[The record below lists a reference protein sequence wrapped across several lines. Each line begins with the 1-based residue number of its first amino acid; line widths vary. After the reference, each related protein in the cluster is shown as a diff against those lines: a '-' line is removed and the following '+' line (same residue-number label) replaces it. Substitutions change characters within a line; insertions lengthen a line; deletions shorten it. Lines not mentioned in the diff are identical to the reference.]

1 MKVKPVLS
9 VNIDEVAADIESALP
24 FLQRNQ
30 IDSVEIRTL
39 RQKNFATFDDGERV
53 KTLQEIRTNGLTV
66 CALASPLFKW
76 YRQQPDTVMNYDSFG
91 FPAVLSENEK
101 IQAMERV
108 ADIATMLDCR
118 KVRIFS
124 NLNGGKPD
132 LEEVLTDRLFPM
144 AVDLMCSRGIHP
156 LVENEPVC
164 HSFRLRDML
173 TLVEKFPGLGL
184 WLDVANFYQV
194 GEKIDI
200 PELDKIIP
208 YTHHV
213 HLKDFVWE
221 GDTMRHVPLGQG
233 IIPWE
238 KTIRHILS
246 DSKHPISFSVETH
259 VKENKIEATEESIR
273 FFRSA
278 VRRSNAIQP

>member
-1 MKVKPVLS
+1 MKSKSLLS

-24 FLQRNQ
+24 FLRRNQ
-30 IDSVEIRTL
+30 IDSVELRTL
-39 RQKNFATFDDGERV
+39 RQKNFATFDEDERLD
-53 KTLQEIRTNGLTV
+53 TLQELRSNGLTV

-76 YRQQPDTVMNYDSFG
+76 YREPPDTVMNYDSFG
-91 FPAVLSENEK
+91 FPAVLSEREK
-101 IQAMERV
+101 IQAMENV

-132 LEEVLTDRLFPM
+132 LQEIVTDSLFSR
-144 AVDLMCSRGIHP
+144 AVDLMCSRGILP
-156 LVENEPVC
+156 LIENEPVC
-164 HSFRLRDML
+164 HSFRLADTL
-173 TLVEKFPGLGL
+173 TVLEKFPGLGL

-194 GEKIDI
+194 GEEIGAR
-200 PELDKIIP
+200 ELDQVIP

-221 GDTMRHVPLGQG
+221 DGAMRHVPLGKG

-238 KTIRHILS
+238 KTIEYILS
-246 DSKHPISFSVETH
+246 NSPHPVSFSVETH
-259 VKENKIEATEESIR
+259 VKENKLEATEESIR

-278 VRRSNAIQP
+278 ASRVKNFEP